1 MPNQPE
7 QTRPLLTPDDL
18 AARWSVTVASLANQ
32 RSLRRG
38 PTYLKLGGAIRYAL
52 ADVEAYETAGRV
64 ELAA

>member
-1 MPNQPE
+1 MPISPS
-7 QTRPLLTPDDL
+7 RPDL
-18 AARWSVTVASLANQ
+18 CSLPTTWPRWSVTVASLANQ

-64 ELAA
+64 ELAAA

>member
-1 MPNQPE
+1 MPT
-7 QTRPLLTPDDL
+7 QTERPRLLTPDDL
-18 AARWSVTVASLANQ
+18 AARWTVSVASLANQ

-52 ADVEAYETAGRV
+52 ADIERFEAAGRV